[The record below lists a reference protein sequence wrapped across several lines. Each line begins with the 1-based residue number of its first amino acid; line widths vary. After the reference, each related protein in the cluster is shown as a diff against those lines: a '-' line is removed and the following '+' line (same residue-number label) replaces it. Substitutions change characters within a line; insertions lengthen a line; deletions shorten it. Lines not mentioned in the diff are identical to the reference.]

1 MNDQKPWKLYIYI
14 YIYIHTHIDVIPLI
28 KQSQRCEMSTKP
40 VDCNSVTSV
49 YYRVHKMN
57 IIVMYST
64 YIILEYNTS
73 NKNICKINTSNPVY
87 FFFFNYNKAFLK
99 DD

>member
-87 FFFFNYNKAFLK
+87 FFFLITIRHS
-99 DD
+99 